1 MSSLSFALGKK
12 AQRLPKRRRPAFPM
26 IALAVLFS
34 LLALLPPGFVI
45 AVGVDTGWET
55 IRALVFRPRVAEL
68 LSNTLW
74 LIALTV
80 PLCIALGVGLAWLT
94 ERTLLAGR
102 RLWSVLAVAPLA
114 IPAFVQSYAWVS
126 AVPAMHGLSAGVFL
140 SLLAYYPFIYMPVA
154 AVLRRLDPTL
164 EDVAA
169 SLGTPPWR
177 IFFRVVLP
185 QLRLAICGGALL
197 VALHLLAE
205 FGLFAMVRSVPQSIK
220 LGLTASIGL
229 FVAVLGFRN
238 AGLVLANA
246 KTNAL
251 MLGDFLSPGALVALC
266 GLFLAIALQ
275 ARKIPGSILW
285 AILFA
290 TLVGIPMGVTRLPGS
305 FIDMP
310 HSLTPVLGQIDMLG
324 ALNIAF
330 LPFLF
335 VFFASEF
342 FSTMG
347 TTLAVGGEAG
357 LLDEEGNMPHINRP
371 FMVDSIAA
379 AVGPWLG
386 IPAATALIESSA
398 AAEAGGKTGLTALS
412 AAMMFLLMLLFTP
425 VALMIP
431 KEATAPALILIGLNM
446 FSGLRKVDLANFTDG
461 LPVLMMVMIT
471 LIANSFGTGIAGGLL
486 FYVVIKT
493 IAGKWREIPIGLWIL
508 AIPLVYYFATL
519 VKH

>member
-1 MSSLSFALGKK
+1 MADNTLHSSTQGSWLERRFALYSRGSTLRTECL
-12 AQRLPKRRRPAFPM
+12 AGITGFLAAAYLLVVIPGL
-26 IALAVLFS
+26 LAVGGMDKGAATTGTILVFVGGT
-34 LLALLPPGFVI
+34 LLMAFYANLPFIVGPGIGGSVL
-45 AVGVDTGWET
+45 VGVTLAGSEGIGWQ
-55 IRALVFRPRVAEL
+55 
-68 LSNTLW
+68 
-74 LIALTV
+74 
-80 PLCIALGVGLAWLT
+80 VGLGIACWSGILFFLLT
-94 ERTLLAGR
+94 R
-102 RLWSVLAVAPLA
+102 
-114 IPAFVQSYAWVS
+114 
-126 AVPAMHGLSAGVFL
+126 
-140 SLLAYYPFIYMPVA
+140 
-154 AVLRRLDPTL
+154 
-164 EDVAA
+164 
-169 SLGTPPWR
+169 
-177 IFFRVVLP
+177 
-185 QLRLAICGGALL
+185 
-197 VALHLLAE
+197 
-205 FGLFAMVRSVPQSIK
+205 FGLREVVTRSVPQSIK

-324 ALNIAF
+324 ALNI
-330 LPFLF
+330 LF

-412 AAMMFLLMLLFTP
+412 AAVMFLLMLLFTP

>member
-1 MSSLSFALGKK
+1 MADNTFSPAGRGSWLE
-12 AQRLPKRRRPAFPM
+12 RRFGLHARGTTLRTEC
-26 IALAVLFS
+26 LAGITGFLAAAYLLVVIPG
-34 LLALLPPGFVI
+34 LLAAGGMDKG
-45 AVGVDTGWET
+45 AVTTGT
-55 IRALVFRPRVAEL
+55 ILVFVAGTL
-68 LSNTLW
+68 LMAFYANLPFIVGPGIGGSVLVGITLAGSEGIGW
-74 LIALTV
+74 
-80 PLCIALGVGLAWLT
+80 PVGLGIACWSGILFFILT
-94 ERTLLAGR
+94 K
-102 RLWSVLAVAPLA
+102 
-114 IPAFVQSYAWVS
+114 
-126 AVPAMHGLSAGVFL
+126 
-140 SLLAYYPFIYMPVA
+140 
-154 AVLRRLDPTL
+154 
-164 EDVAA
+164 
-169 SLGTPPWR
+169 
-177 IFFRVVLP
+177 
-185 QLRLAICGGALL
+185 
-197 VALHLLAE
+197 
-205 FGLFAMVRSVPQSIK
+205 FGLREVVTRSVPQSIK

-251 MLGDFLSPGALVALC
+251 MLGDFLSPGALVALG

-275 ARKIPGSILW
+275 ARRIPGAILW

-290 TLVGIPMGVTRLPGS
+290 TLIGIPLGVTHLPTH
-305 FIDMP
+305 FIDYP
-310 HSLTPVLGQIDMLG
+310 HPLTPVLGKVDMLG
-324 ALNIAF
+324 ALNIAL

-357 LLDEEGNMPHINRP
+357 LLDDEGNMPNINRP

-379 AVGPWLG
+379 AIGPWVG

-398 AAEAGGKTGLTALS
+398 AAEAGGKTGLTAL
-412 AAMMFLLMLLFTP
+412 AAATMFLLMLLFTP

-486 FYVVIKT
+486 FYIMIKT
-493 IAGKWREIPIGLWIL
+493 VAGKWRDIPAGLWIL

-519 VKH
+519 VRH

>member
-1 MSSLSFALGKK
+1 MANTTVNSPAPANWLERRFALYTRGSSV
-12 AQRLPKRRRPAFPM
+12 RTEC
-26 IALAVLFS
+26 LAGITGFLAAAYLLVVIPS
-34 LLALLPPGFVI
+34 LLASGGMDKSAATTGTIVVFVI
-45 AVGVDTGWET
+45 GSLLMAFYANLPFIVGPGIGGSVLVGVT
-55 IRALVFRPRVAEL
+55 
-68 LSNTLW
+68 LSD
-74 LIALTV
+74 
-80 PLCIALGVGLAWLT
+80 
-94 ERTLLAGR
+94 
-102 RLWSVLAVAPLA
+102 
-114 IPAFVQSYAWVS
+114 
-126 AVPAMHGLSAGVFL
+126 SAGIGWQIGLGIACWSGILFFL
-140 SLLAYYPFIYMPVA
+140 L
-154 AVLRRLDPTL
+154 TK
-164 EDVAA
+164 
-169 SLGTPPWR
+169 
-177 IFFRVVLP
+177 
-185 QLRLAICGGALL
+185 
-197 VALHLLAE
+197 
-205 FGLFAMVRSVPQSIK
+205 FGLREVVTRSVPQSIK

-238 AGLVLANA
+238 AGLVLANV

-251 MLGDFLSPGALVALC
+251 MLGDFLSPGALVALS

-275 ARKIPGSILW
+275 ARRVPGAILW

-290 TLVGIPMGVTRLPGS
+290 TLVGVPAGVTQLPAS
-305 FIDMP
+305 FIDLP
-310 HSLTPVLGQIDMLG
+310 HPITPVLGEIDLTG

-357 LLDEEGNMPHINRP
+357 LLDDEGNMPHINRP

-379 AVGPWLG
+379 ALGPWVG

-398 AAEAGGKTGLTALS
+398 AAEAGGKTGLTAL
-412 AAMMFLLMLLFTP
+412 AAATMFLLMLLFTP

-446 FSGLRKVDLANFTDG
+446 FSGLRKVELGNFTDG

-486 FYVVIKT
+486 FYIAIKAV
-493 IAGKWREIPIGLWIL
+493 AGKWRDIPVGLWIL
-508 AIPLVYYFATL
+508 AIPLIYYFATL
-519 VKH
+519 VRH

>member
-1 MSSLSFALGKK
+1 MADNTLHSSARANWLERRFALRSRGGTL
-12 AQRLPKRRRPAFPM
+12 RTEC
-26 IALAVLFS
+26 LAGITGFLAAAYLLVVIPGLLGIGGMDKGAATTGTILVFVVGS
-34 LLALLPPGFVI
+34 LLMAFYANLPFIVGPGIGGSVL
-45 AVGVDTGWET
+45 VGVT
-55 IRALVFRPRVAEL
+55 
-68 LSNTLW
+68 
-74 LIALTV
+74 
-80 PLCIALGVGLAWLT
+80 
-94 ERTLLAGR
+94 LAGSEGIGWQTG
-102 RLWSVLAVAPLA
+102 LGIACWSGIL
-114 IPAFVQSYAWVS
+114 F
-126 AVPAMHGLSAGVFL
+126 FL
-140 SLLAYYPFIYMPVA
+140 LT
-154 AVLRRLDPTL
+154 R
-164 EDVAA
+164 
-169 SLGTPPWR
+169 
-177 IFFRVVLP
+177 
-185 QLRLAICGGALL
+185 
-197 VALHLLAE
+197 
-205 FGLFAMVRSVPQSIK
+205 FGLREVVTRSVPQSIK

-251 MLGDFLSPGALVALC
+251 MLGDFLAPGALVALC

-275 ARKIPGSILW
+275 ARKVPGAILW
-285 AILFA
+285 AILCA
-290 TLVGIPMGVTRLPGS
+290 TLVGIPFGVTKLPTH
-305 FIDMP
+305 FIDAP
-310 HSLTPVLGQIDMLG
+310 HSLAPVLGQVDLLG

-357 LLDEEGNMPHINRP
+357 LLDEEGNMPQINRP

-379 AVGPWLG
+379 ALGPWVG

-412 AAMMFLLMLLFTP
+412 AA
-425 VALMIP
+425 VMIP

-486 FYVVIKT
+486 FYIVIKA
-493 IAGKWREIPIGLWIL
+493 IAGKWREIPIGLWVL
-508 AIPLVYYFATL
+508 AVPLVYYFATL
-519 VKH
+519 VRH

>member
-1 MSSLSFALGKK
+1 MADNTLHSSTQGSWLERRFALYSRGSTLRTECL
-12 AQRLPKRRRPAFPM
+12 AGITGFLAAAYLLVVIPGL
-26 IALAVLFS
+26 LAVGGMDKGAATTGTILVFVGGT
-34 LLALLPPGFVI
+34 LLMAFYANLPFIVGPGIGGSVL
-45 AVGVDTGWET
+45 VGVT
-55 IRALVFRPRVAEL
+55 
-68 LSNTLW
+68 
-74 LIALTV
+74 
-80 PLCIALGVGLAWLT
+80 
-94 ERTLLAGR
+94 LAGSEGIGWQIG
-102 RLWSVLAVAPLA
+102 LGIACWSGIL
-114 IPAFVQSYAWVS
+114 F
-126 AVPAMHGLSAGVFL
+126 FL
-140 SLLAYYPFIYMPVA
+140 LT
-154 AVLRRLDPTL
+154 R
-164 EDVAA
+164 
-169 SLGTPPWR
+169 
-177 IFFRVVLP
+177 
-185 QLRLAICGGALL
+185 
-197 VALHLLAE
+197 
-205 FGLFAMVRSVPQSIK
+205 FGLREVVTRSVPQSIK

-335 VFFASEF
+335 

-412 AAMMFLLMLLFTP
+412 AAVMFLLMLLFTP

>member
-1 MSSLSFALGKK
+1 MANTTVNSPAPANWLERRFALYTRGSSV
-12 AQRLPKRRRPAFPM
+12 RTEC
-26 IALAVLFS
+26 LAGITGFLAAAYLLVVIPS
-34 LLALLPPGFVI
+34 LLASGGMDKGAATTGTIVVFVI
-45 AVGVDTGWET
+45 GSLLMAFYANLPFIVGPGIGGSVLVGVT
-55 IRALVFRPRVAEL
+55 
-68 LSNTLW
+68 LSD
-74 LIALTV
+74 
-80 PLCIALGVGLAWLT
+80 
-94 ERTLLAGR
+94 
-102 RLWSVLAVAPLA
+102 
-114 IPAFVQSYAWVS
+114 
-126 AVPAMHGLSAGVFL
+126 SAGIGWQIGLGIACWSGILFFL
-140 SLLAYYPFIYMPVA
+140 L
-154 AVLRRLDPTL
+154 TK
-164 EDVAA
+164 
-169 SLGTPPWR
+169 
-177 IFFRVVLP
+177 
-185 QLRLAICGGALL
+185 
-197 VALHLLAE
+197 
-205 FGLFAMVRSVPQSIK
+205 FGLREVVTRSVPQSIK

-238 AGLVLANA
+238 AGLVLANV

-251 MLGDFLSPGALVALC
+251 MLGDFLSPGALVALS

-275 ARKIPGSILW
+275 ARRVPGAILW

-290 TLVGIPMGVTRLPGS
+290 TLVGVPAGVTQLPAS
-305 FIDMP
+305 FIDLP
-310 HSLTPVLGQIDMLG
+310 HPITPVLGEIDLTG

-357 LLDEEGNMPHINRP
+357 LLDDEGNMPHINRP

-379 AVGPWLG
+379 ALGPWVG

-398 AAEAGGKTGLTALS
+398 AAEAGGKTGLTAL
-412 AAMMFLLMLLFTP
+412 AAATMFLLMLLFTP

-446 FSGLRKVDLANFTDG
+446 FSGLRKVEPGNFTDG

-486 FYVVIKT
+486 FYIAIKAV
-493 IAGKWREIPIGLWIL
+493 AGKWRDIPVGLWIL
-508 AIPLVYYFATL
+508 AIPLIYYFATL
-519 VKH
+519 VRH

>member
-1 MSSLSFALGKK
+1 MADNTLHSSTQGSWLERRFALYSRGSTLRTECL
-12 AQRLPKRRRPAFPM
+12 AGITGFLAAAYLLVVIPGL
-26 IALAVLFS
+26 LAVGGMDKGAATTGTILVFVGGT
-34 LLALLPPGFVI
+34 LLMAFYANLPFIVGPGIGGSVL
-45 AVGVDTGWET
+45 VGVTLAGSEGIGWQ
-55 IRALVFRPRVAEL
+55 
-68 LSNTLW
+68 
-74 LIALTV
+74 
-80 PLCIALGVGLAWLT
+80 VGLGIACWSGILFFLLT
-94 ERTLLAGR
+94 R
-102 RLWSVLAVAPLA
+102 
-114 IPAFVQSYAWVS
+114 
-126 AVPAMHGLSAGVFL
+126 
-140 SLLAYYPFIYMPVA
+140 
-154 AVLRRLDPTL
+154 
-164 EDVAA
+164 
-169 SLGTPPWR
+169 
-177 IFFRVVLP
+177 
-185 QLRLAICGGALL
+185 
-197 VALHLLAE
+197 
-205 FGLFAMVRSVPQSIK
+205 FGLREVVTRSVPQSIK

-238 AGLVLANA
+238 A
-246 KTNAL
+246 
-251 MLGDFLSPGALVALC
+251 

-412 AAMMFLLMLLFTP
+412 AAVMFLLMLLFTP